1 MKFLL
6 NRASDLKDLGV
17 IEVNSLDELKQ
28 LNGKY
33 NGKEDWA
40 WTNSHSIVIDFNL
53 SEEEEEQG
61 IDGTITIYDYY
72 IDYES

>member
-1 MKFLL
+1 MKFSLY
-6 NRASDLKDLGV
+6 RASKSEYIGT
-17 IEVNSLDELKQ
+17 IEINSLNELKQ

-40 WTNSHSIVIDFNL
+40 WTDSHRIVIDFNL

-72 IDYES
+72 VE

>member
-17 IEVNSLDELKQ
+17 IEVNSLNELKQ

-33 NGKEDWA
+33 NGKEDQA
-40 WTNSHSIVIDFNL
+40 WTNSHSIVIDFNI

-72 IDYES
+72 IDYEC

>member
-1 MKFLL
+1 MKFSLY
-6 NRASDLKDLGV
+6 RASKYECIGT
-17 IEVNSLDELKQ
+17 IEINSLNELKQ

-40 WTNSHSIVIDFNL
+40 WDSHSIVIDFNL

-61 IDGTITIYDYY
+61 IEDTITIYDYY
-72 IDYES
+72 IE

>member
-1 MKFLL
+1 MKFSLY
-6 NRASDLKDLGV
+6 RASKSEYIGT
-17 IEVNSLDELKQ
+17 IEINSLNELKQ

-40 WTNSHSIVIDFNL
+40 WTDSHRIVIDFNL

-72 IDYES
+72 IE

>member
-1 MKFLL
+1 MKFSLY
-6 NRASDLKDLGV
+6 RASKSEYLGT
-17 IEVNSLDELKQ
+17 IEINSLNELKQ

-40 WTNSHSIVIDFNL
+40 WDSHSIVIDFNL

-72 IDYES
+72 IE

>member
-1 MKFLL
+1 MKFRLD
-6 NRASDLKDLGV
+6 RASDYKDFGI
-17 IEVNSLDELKQ
+17 IEINSLDELKQ

-40 WTNSHSIVIDFNL
+40 WDSHSIVIDFNL

-72 IDYES
+72 IE

>member
-1 MKFLL
+1 MKFSLY
-6 NRASDLKDLGV
+6 RASKSEYIGT
-17 IEVNSLDELKQ
+17 IEINSLNELKQ

-40 WTNSHSIVIDFNL
+40 WTDSRKIVIDFNL

-72 IDYES
+72 VE

>member
-1 MKFLL
+1 MKFSLY
-6 NRASDLKDLGV
+6 RASKYEYIGT
-17 IEVNSLDELKQ
+17 IEINSLNELKQ

-40 WTNSHSIVIDFNL
+40 WTDSHSIVIDFNL

-72 IDYES
+72 IE

>member
-6 NRASDLKDLGV
+6 DRASDGEEFGV
-17 IEVNSLDELKQ
+17 IEVNSLDELKK
-28 LNGKY
+28 LNDKY
-33 NGKEDWA
+33 NTKDEYA
-40 WTNSHSIVIDFNL
+40 WTDSHSIVIDFNL

-72 IDYES
+72 IE

>member
-1 MKFLL
+1 MKFSLY
-6 NRASDLKDLGV
+6 RASKSEYIGT
-17 IEVNSLDELKQ
+17 IEINSLNELKQ

-40 WTNSHSIVIDFNL
+40 WTDSHRIIIDFNL

-72 IDYES
+72 VE

>member
-1 MKFLL
+1 MKFSLY
-6 NRASDLKDLGV
+6 RASNSEYIGT
-17 IEVNSLDELKQ
+17 IEINSLNELKQ
-28 LNGKY
+28 LNDKY

-40 WTNSHSIVIDFNL
+40 WTDSHRIVIDFNL

-72 IDYES
+72 IE